1 MKAFE
6 QLERLKQMN
15 RLIKEERTGTP
26 EEFAL
31 RLGLSSSH
39 LYRCIDE
46 IKELG
51 APINFSRSRKTYYYE
66 NEFELKVSYSIQL
79 ISDRTLKKIVGG
91 FSLKNASLLFYESER
106 TELYT

>member
-26 EEFAL
+26 EEFATKL
-31 RLGLSSSH
+31 NVSVSH

-51 APINFSRSRKTYYYE
+51 APVTFSRSRKTYYYE
-66 NEFELKVSYSIQL
+66 YEFELKVSYSIQL
-79 ISDRTLKKIVGG
+79 ISEQALKKVVGG
-91 FSLKNASLLFYESER
+91 FLLKNASLLFFESGR
-106 TELYT
+106 T